1 MSIMSCQEVK
11 CRMREESSRPLET
24 TSSPNSLEEQ
34 EKEVALVLD
43 FDNFNYHVL
52 DKRASPVLIMSVR
65 LDSLQSISLFFPS
78 DNQSWEASDDPEE
91 PCRWPWYSQ
100 SQSSWGGGGK
110 SNLLNK
116 HYGSSDTNTKLLVS
130 QSPLHRLHLLQARAQ
145 FNLHVSLYWLF
156 LPK

>member
-91 PCRWPWYSQ
+91 PCRWPWYCNRKHQ
-100 SQSSWGGGGK
+100 GEGGK
-110 SNLLNK
+110 K
-116 HYGSSDTNTKLLVS
+116 ICYTNIM
-130 QSPLHRLHLLQARAQ
+130 ARAIPTQ
-145 FNLHVSLYWLF
+145 NCLFLSVHFTGSTFYKPEFSYSHVS
-156 LPK
+156 PA

>member
-1 MSIMSCQEVK
+1 MPIMSCQEVK

-24 TSSPNSLEEQ
+24 TSSPNSLDEQ

-43 FDNFNYHVL
+43 FDSFNYHVL

-91 PCRWPWYSQ
+91 PCR
-100 SQSSWGGGGK
+100 
-110 SNLLNK
+110 
-116 HYGSSDTNTKLLVS
+116 
-130 QSPLHRLHLLQARAQ
+130 
-145 FNLHVSLYWLF
+145 
-156 LPK
+156 